1 MPPFR
6 GLVAV
11 VIDQD
16 TLRGGINSYLSQ
28 YLKLRCTMAEHAPLA
43 WSINFEINPFLSFW
57 TQFVADGVAVP
68 QVHVLQNF

>member
-1 MPPFR
+1 
-6 GLVAV
+6 
-11 VIDQD
+11 
-16 TLRGGINSYLSQ
+16 
-28 YLKLRCTMAEHAPLA
+28 MAEHAPLA